1 MIEEAPVEIR
11 IFAERDSEMGL
22 FFMHKKG
29 GYMGGR
35 GSNSNL
41 GGGSGSGLKTTG
53 LDVTH
58 KMVRITTR
66 GESAEHQSQ
75 RL

>member
-1 MIEEAPVEIR
+1 
-11 IFAERDSEMGL
+11 
-22 FFMHKKG
+22 
-29 GYMGGR
+29 MGGR

-58 KMVRITTR
+58 NGETTR
-66 GESAEHQSQ
+66 YYFTSKDGQNYYQ
-75 RL
+75 RGISGTP

>member
-22 FFMHKKG
+22 FFMHKTG

-58 KMVRITTR
+58 N
-66 GESAEHQSQ
+66 G
-75 RL
+75 